1 MNSFKNS
8 NQGRRMREWKQVKP
22 AQTDKYRVTHHE
34 YTFPRDEY
42 ENLSRQYDWVNSPAY
57 QAARH
62 KAIKDRFHAYI
73 IVGCAILV
81 IAILMFWP

>member
-8 NQGRRMREWKQVKP
+8 NQGRRMQEWS
-22 AQTDKYRVTHHE
+22 
-34 YTFPRDEY
+34 RDQE
-42 ENLSRQYDWVNSPAY
+42 LSRQYDWINSPAY

-73 IVGCAILV
+73 IVGCAIVV